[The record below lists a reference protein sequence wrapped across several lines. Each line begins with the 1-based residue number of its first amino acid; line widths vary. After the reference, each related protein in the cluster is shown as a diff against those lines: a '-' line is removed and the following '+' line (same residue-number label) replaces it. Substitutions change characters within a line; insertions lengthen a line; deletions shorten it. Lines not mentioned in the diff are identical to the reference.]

1 MRKITGLSLLA
12 ALLISVVIISCGTS
26 TNSNNNE
33 TAPNA
38 GARESRP
45 AEPVAISVP
54 SSPESS
60 PSQRVVPP
68 VPAMSS
74 MPSALSLA
82 EDLPDPGQIVAALEQ
97 VLGGIYDTVL
107 PSVVQVKV
115 QSSIATPG
123 GRGSLPRGGEG
134 SGFVWSDDGHVV
146 TNHHV
151 IDDGQLISVIFADG
165 SEYEAQVLG
174 SDPASDLAVLQIDA
188 PPEFLAPVE
197 LGDSGELHVGQ
208 IAVAIGSP
216 FGQEFSMTRG
226 IISALD
232 RMIRAGDS
240 AYSNPQII
248 QTDAPINPGNSGG
261 PLLNREG
268 QVIGIN
274 SQIISSSGANAG
286 VGFAVPIN
294 TAARVIPELIENGTY
309 EYAYLGIS
317 GAPVT
322 SALAEL
328 NGVSPDTK
336 GVLITS
342 VTARGPAALAGL
354 NVTENNVAGSQA
366 EYQIITSIDGIPVVG
381 MSELIS
387 ELAESFRPGQT
398 VTLGLLTEQGP
409 RSVEVTLGS
418 RPNAVS

>member
-12 ALLISVVIISCGTS
+12 ALLTSVVIISCGAATS
-26 TNSNNNE
+26 SSPGGATSSTGVLDGAQAAE
-33 TAPNA
+33 TD
-38 GARESRP
+38 S
-45 AEPVAISVP
+45 ISLAVP
-54 SSPESS
+54 SIPTE
-60 PSQRVVPP
+60 PIAQRA
-68 VPAMSS
+68 VPAGSS
-74 MPSALSLA
+74 APRLVA
-82 EDLPDPGQIVAALEQ
+82 ELPEPGAIVAALEQ

-115 QSSIATPG
+115 LISIATPG
-123 GRGSLPRGGEG
+123 GQPQGDEG
-134 SGFVWSDDGHVV
+134 SGFVWSSDGYVV

-151 IDDGQLISVIFADG
+151 IDDGRLISVIFADG
-165 SEYEAQVLG
+165 STYEAEVLG

-188 PPEFLAPVE
+188 PAEKLNPVK
-197 LGDSGELHVGQ
+197 LGDSNELHVGQ

-216 FGQEFSMTRG
+216 FRQEFSMTRG
-226 IISALD
+226 IISALG
-232 RMIRAGDS
+232 RMVRSGDS

-261 PLLNREG
+261 PLLDRVG

-294 TAARVIPELIENGTY
+294 TASRVIPELIENGSY

-317 GAPVT
+317 GASVT
-322 SALAEL
+322 PAFAEV
-328 NGVSPDTK
+328 NGLSSGTK

-342 VTARGPAALAGL
+342 VTGRGPAALAGI
-354 NVTENNVAGSQA
+354 NGMGQA
-366 EYQIITSIDGIPVVG
+366 ADQSRYQIVTSIDGIPVLG
-381 MSELIS
+381 MGELIS
-387 ELAESFRPGQT
+387 ELAENFRPGET
-398 VTLGLLTEQGP
+398 VTVELLTEQGL

-418 RPNAVS
+418 RPDATLG

>member
-1 MRKITGLSLLA
+1 MRRITGLSLLA
-12 ALLISVVIISCGTS
+12 ALLISVVIISCGGSTS
-26 TNSNNNE
+26 
-33 TAPNA
+33 P
-38 GARESRP
+38 GADDITSSTKVLEPGPAVVTDSISLAIPSGTTES
-45 AEPVAISVP
+45 AV
-54 SSPESS
+54 
-60 PSQRVVPP
+60 QRVVP
-68 VPAMSS
+68 AGSS
-74 MPSALSLA
+74 SSSLVT
-82 EDLPDPGQIVAALEQ
+82 ELPDPGAIVAALEQ

-115 QSSIATPG
+115 QTSIATQG
-123 GRGSLPRGGEG
+123 GQPQGGEG
-134 SGFVWSDDGHVV
+134 SGFVWSSDGHVV

-151 IDDGQLISVIFADG
+151 IDDGRQITVIFSDG
-165 SEYEAQVLG
+165 STYEAKVLG

-188 PPEFLAPVE
+188 PPEYLDPVE

-226 IISALD
+226 IISALG
-232 RMIRAGDS
+232 RTVRAGDS

-261 PLLNREG
+261 PLLDREG

-294 TAARVIPELIENGTY
+294 TAARVIPELIQNGSY

-317 GAPVT
+317 GASVTPVVAEANGL
-322 SALAEL
+322 SA
-328 NGVSPDTK
+328 DTK

-342 VTARGPAALAGL
+342 VTGRGPAASAGISG
-354 NVTENNVAGSQA
+354 AGQTADQSG
-366 EYQIITSIDGIPVVG
+366 YQIITSIDGILVEG

-387 ELAESFRPGQT
+387 ELAESFRPGET
-398 VTLGLLTEQGP
+398 VTIGILTEQGP
-409 RSVEVTLGS
+409 RSVEVILGS
-418 RPNAVS
+418 RPNATLG